1 MFESSDNTEPGI
13 EKQRDALHESAGP
26 GLTQQKSID
35 QLQKELEYKNILLS
49 LSKDIASI
57 RAKEDLNALIKTK
70 FGKLFYFYHCTI
82 CTLSEDKVSLRAFL
96 LDPNSK
102 VKKHNDYNN
111 LITDTFPIAN
121 GIDNIIINSDH
132 AIFFDF
138 DQLEEMGTLPPQGKV
153 IYESGIREM
162 IGCRLMKENE
172 VFGFVDFFSDM
183 KGQFTED
190 NFWLVESIASLIAPA
205 VANILAQE
213 EIENRVKERE
223 TMLALSNDI
232 ARVKDRAG
240 LMDIIQNKLRSLFS
254 FSHSLALKC
263 SDDLSYLTTFLLD
276 PHSQSRTDPN
286 YQHIVSQRVV
296 VNDGFLNIVLDS
308 ESSVIVDIEK
318 EALRVNA
325 PAYMKMHFNTGL
337 RHGIALALRSADQR
351 PIGVLAFYSNRKGH
365 FDQRIAGLLERI
377 SYHLSTALSNV
388 LFNEDIQ
395 ERDKEKMVLLNLSQR
410 MAQIRNQGDLLEVMR
425 LELKK
430 LFYFSYSNIV
440 LISEDQKYLR
450 AFLAD
455 PASTLKNHPNYASF
469 VKANHP
475 VEPFPR
481 LVIQSEKPVYMNLE
495 EMALFG
501 QIPNVLKMHYEVG
514 IREVVA
520 VALRNENEVFGIL
533 NFYSDRI
540 NFFTANHLD
549 IIEGV
554 SNQVATAV
562 SNIIANE
569 NIESREKETRIL
581 LSLSGDIDKVK
592 DRTDL
597 MRVIRHRLTDLL
609 SFDDVSIALYNAP
622 KKKYTIFAHNV
633 HDKRGLHPDFGPLLT
648 SEFPVEDGIHE
659 VAMKADGPVFIDIEH
674 ALQSPNKHSG
684 TEFIHQSGI
693 KKMLVVKLTSNNE
706 VIGFLNILSES
717 AESFENINLNIIKG
731 ISDQLSVA
739 VSNIIFLEEIKR
751 RDNENEILLSV
762 SDAISSI
769 RDKRDLLHVIQ
780 KHLKRILPFSDIC
793 VSNYSTENSTYKIFI
808 YDCPKMELH
817 PDFGQIV
824 TAVFPLSDG
833 IHNVLVDSDNAV
845 IFSYEQLLAMQM
857 PHVNFMLGAGIAEIA
872 GIRIQ
877 NNNEFM
883 GAIIL
888 MSEQANSFSSEDQ
901 NLILRLSHHISTAV
915 SNIIANEKIDQQFEE
930 IKSYKEQL
938 EEENLYL
945 QQEAGGGYSYDDIV
959 GFGPEMQ
966 KVFRLLSQV
975 AFADSTVLVL
985 GETGTGKELVARALH
1000 NSSPRKDKLLVKV
1013 NCAALPASL
1022 IESELFGHEKG
1033 SFTGATERRIGKFEL
1048 ANHGTLFLDEI
1059 GEMPLDLQ
1067 VKLLRAIQEK
1077 EIERVG
1083 GKSTIKIDVRIIAAT
1098 NRNLQREVDEGRFR
1112 RDLFYRINVFPIIL
1126 PPLRERRNDIPA
1138 LVSHFIEKY
1147 ARNTGKKIS
1156 NISAKA
1162 MKELMDYDWPGNV
1175 RELEHLIERNIL
1187 VTKNNTLNDMNLP
1200 VKRMVETEM
1209 FVEPAQPVKTFEEN
1223 ERDYIIEVINS
1234 CDGKLSGP
1242 GGAAEILDL
1251 NISTLN
1257 HKIKKLGI
1265 NKEKGLYSKI

>member
-1 MFESSDNTEPGI
+1 
-13 EKQRDALHESAGP
+13 
-26 GLTQQKSID
+26 
-35 QLQKELEYKNILLS
+35 
-49 LSKDIASI
+49 
-57 RAKEDLNALIKTK
+57 
-70 FGKLFYFYHCTI
+70 
-82 CTLSEDKVSLRAFL
+82 
-96 LDPNSK
+96 
-102 VKKHNDYNN
+102 
-111 LITDTFPIAN
+111 
-121 GIDNIIINSDH
+121 
-132 AIFFDF
+132 
-138 DQLEEMGTLPPQGKV
+138 
-153 IYESGIREM
+153 
-162 IGCRLMKENE
+162 
-172 VFGFVDFFSDM
+172 
-183 KGQFTED
+183 
-190 NFWLVESIASLIAPA
+190 
-205 VANILAQE
+205 
-213 EIENRVKERE
+213 
-223 TMLALSNDI
+223 
-232 ARVKDRAG
+232 
-240 LMDIIQNKLRSLFS
+240 
-254 FSHSLALKC
+254 
-263 SDDLSYLTTFLLD
+263 
-276 PHSQSRTDPN
+276 
-286 YQHIVSQRVV
+286 
-296 VNDGFLNIVLDS
+296 
-308 ESSVIVDIEK
+308 
-318 EALRVNA
+318 
-325 PAYMKMHFNTGL
+325 
-337 RHGIALALRSADQR
+337 
-351 PIGVLAFYSNRKGH
+351 
-365 FDQRIAGLLERI
+365 
-377 SYHLSTALSNV
+377 
-388 LFNEDIQ
+388 
-395 ERDKEKMVLLNLSQR
+395 
-410 MAQIRNQGDLLEVMR
+410 
-425 LELKK
+425 
-430 LFYFSYSNIV
+430 
-440 LISEDQKYLR
+440 
-450 AFLAD
+450 
-455 PASTLKNHPNYASF
+455 
-469 VKANHP
+469 
-475 VEPFPR
+475 
-481 LVIQSEKPVYMNLE
+481 MNLE

-569 NIESREKETRIL
+569 K
-581 LSLSGDIDKVK
+581 
-592 DRTDL
+592 
-597 MRVIRHRLTDLL
+597 
-609 SFDDVSIALYNAP
+609 IA
-622 KKKYTIFAHNV
+622 
-633 HDKRGLHPDFGPLLT
+633 
-648 SEFPVEDGIHE
+648 
-659 VAMKADGPVFIDIEH
+659 
-674 ALQSPNKHSG
+674 Q
-684 TEFIHQSGI
+684 
-693 KKMLVVKLTSNNE
+693 
-706 VIGFLNILSES
+706 
-717 AESFENINLNIIKG
+717 
-731 ISDQLSVA
+731 QL
-739 VSNIIFLEEIKR
+739 
-751 RDNENEILLSV
+751 
-762 SDAISSI
+762 
-769 RDKRDLLHVIQ
+769 
-780 KHLKRILPFSDIC
+780 
-793 VSNYSTENSTYKIFI
+793 
-808 YDCPKMELH
+808 
-817 PDFGQIV
+817 
-824 TAVFPLSDG
+824 
-833 IHNVLVDSDNAV
+833 
-845 IFSYEQLLAMQM
+845 
-857 PHVNFMLGAGIAEIA
+857 
-872 GIRIQ
+872 
-877 NNNEFM
+877 
-883 GAIIL
+883 
-888 MSEQANSFSSEDQ
+888 
-901 NLILRLSHHISTAV
+901 
-915 SNIIANEKIDQQFEE
+915 EE

-1000 NSSPRKDKLLVKV
+1000 NSSPRKEKLLVKV

-1200 VKRMVETEM
+1200 VKRIAETEM
-1209 FVEPAQPVKTFEEN
+1209 FVEPVQPLKTFEEN

-1265 NKEKGLYSKI
+1265 SKEKGLYSKG